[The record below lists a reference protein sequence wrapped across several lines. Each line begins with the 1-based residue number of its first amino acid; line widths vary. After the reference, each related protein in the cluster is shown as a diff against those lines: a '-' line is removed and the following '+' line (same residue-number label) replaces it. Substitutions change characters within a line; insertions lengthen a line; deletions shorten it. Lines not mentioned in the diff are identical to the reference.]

1 MRTRIFTQTAM
12 DDHSRF
18 PKDSSSQEK
27 HYDYDQ
33 LTSVSILLAL
43 LLIMNILYSEV
54 VHPRGPAEG
63 GYYEKG
69 HIMIFLYFVIII
81 IIASIS
87 SSCQDSAV

>member
-1 MRTRIFTQTAM
+1 MGGHGKALRLRAANILRVLVDSGVGICARVSFTQTAV

-43 LLIMNILYSEV
+43 LLNMNILYSEV
-54 VHPRGPAEG
+54 VHPRGPADG
-63 GYYEKG
+63 G
-69 HIMIFLYFVIII
+69 
-81 IIASIS
+81 
-87 SSCQDSAV
+87 